1 MAKWLVVALLQLLTA
16 TAAKA
21 EFKGLAP
28 ADIVQIAQ
36 THALDFRLDQQ
47 RGVDRPSL
55 LVDGMI
61 ARRGLGPNA
70 FIGIGLAHMYGR
82 RKGGG
87 ARVSDQPSARKP
99 AVTFVLKF

>member
-1 MAKWLVVALLQLLTA
+1 MAKWLAVALLQLSTA
-16 TAAKA
+16 TAAQA

-28 ADIVQIAQ
+28 ADVAQIAQ
-36 THALDFRLDQQ
+36 THALDFRLNQQ
-47 RGVDRPSL
+47 RGVEHAPV

-61 ARRGLGPNA
+61 ARRGLAPNA
-70 FIGIGLAHMYGR
+70 FVGIGLAHMYS
-82 RKGGG
+82 RKKRSG